1 MGLYKLYKI
10 FQDFLFNSNNA
21 YDTFFQ
27 ADIIKLSDFCQMN
40 KFDHLILKPNCFKG
54 VLPSTIDISLTN
66 NKQSFMRSDVY
77 KKGIR
82 DHHKMI
88 ILVLIKVF
96 YHRHKNFDQDSFNK
110 TLKNRIFL
118 PNLSFE
124 FLFCFEIFQSNLDS
138 FTSWL

>member
-10 FQDFLFNSNNA
+10 FQDFLFNSINA

-27 ADIIKLSDFCQMN
+27 ADNIKLSDFCQMN
-40 KFDHLILKPNCFKG
+40 KFDHLILKPTCFKG
-54 VLPSTIDISLTN
+54 LLPSTIDISLTN

-96 YHRHKNFDQDSFNK
+96 YHCHKNFDQDSFNK

-124 FLFCFEIFQSNLDS
+124 FFFFCFEIFQSNLDS
-138 FTSWL
+138 FTS